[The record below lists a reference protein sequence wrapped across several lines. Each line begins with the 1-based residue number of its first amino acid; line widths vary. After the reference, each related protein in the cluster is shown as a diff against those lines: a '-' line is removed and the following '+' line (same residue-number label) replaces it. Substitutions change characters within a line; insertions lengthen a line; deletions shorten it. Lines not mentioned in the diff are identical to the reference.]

1 MKSVIIIKE
10 RNERMIF
17 MKKNKEKNNKFK
29 LSKGE
34 LAIKII
40 AMILAVL
47 MILSV
52 GVTCIYYFF

>member
-1 MKSVIIIKE
+1 
-10 RNERMIF
+10 

-34 LAIKII
+34 LEIKII
-40 AMILAVL
+40 AMILALL

>member
-1 MKSVIIIKE
+1 
-10 RNERMIF
+10 

-40 AMILAVL
+40 
-47 MILSV
+47 SV

>member
-1 MKSVIIIKE
+1 
-10 RNERMIF
+10 MIF

-40 AMILAVL
+40 AMILALL